1 MTLIVESIRN
11 AKIKDKHGH
20 EIECYIKYKNLPERL
35 TTLSAASTDADEKE
49 LYNKILFGEY
59 GDIEPLVETITE
71 EESLVRSVKA
81 QRNKLLT
88 ESDWTQLPDVPEET
102 RSKWFAYRQALRDV
116 TNQSDY
122 PKNVTFPVKPE

>member
-11 AKIKDKHGH
+11 AKIKDNNGH

-35 TTLSAASTDADEKE
+35 ITLSVASTDEEEKE

-81 QRNKLLT
+81 KRNTLLA

-102 RSKWFAYRQALRDV
+102 RSKWFAYRQALRDI
-116 TNQSDY
+116 TQQTGY
-122 PKNVTFPVKPE
+122 PKNVTFPEKPE

>member
-11 AKIKDKHGH
+11 AKIKDTHGS

-35 TTLSAASTDADEKE
+35 TTLSAASTDEEEKE

-59 GDIEPLVETITE
+59 GNVEPIVETITKE
-71 EESLVRSVKA
+71 EGLELSIKTR
-81 QRNKLLT
+81 RNKLLS

-102 RSKWFAYRQALRDV
+102 RSKWSAYRQELRDI
-116 TNQSDY
+116 TQQTGY
-122 PKNVTFPVKPE
+122 PNTVIFPAKPE